1 MTSRPVSAQTL
12 SRLPMYVIYLRGL
25 TNEKSEYISATSIA
39 EALGL
44 HDVQVRKDLA
54 SVSDSGRPKIGYVTK
69 DLLRAIEDFLGIH
82 DNHCA
87 VITGVGNLGRALMSY
102 AGFSGYGL
110 RIVAGFDHAADVT
123 GTVIDGKPI
132 FPTERMQELC
142 DRMHVRIGIIA
153 VPEDSAQAVCDAY
166 VRCGIRAV
174 WNFSPIRLEAPP
186 DVLVRSENM
195 AYSLA
200 ILSRHL
206 SERDRENETR
216 DIF

>member
-1 MTSRPVSAQTL
+1 MTARPVSAQTL

-25 TNEKSEYISATSIA
+25 TQEKSENISATSIA

-54 SVSDSGRPKIGYVTK
+54 SVSVSGRPKIGYVTK
-69 DLLRAIEDFLGIH
+69 DLLKEIEDFLGIH

-110 RIVAGFDHAADVT
+110 RIVAGFDHAVDVI
-123 GTVIDGKPI
+123 GTVVDGKPI
-132 FPTERMQELC
+132 FPVERMQELC

-153 VPEDSAQAVCDAY
+153 VPEASAQAVCDAY
-166 VRCGIRAV
+166 VNCGIRAI

-206 SERDRENETR
+206 SERDREN
-216 DIF
+216 